1 MFKRI
6 LLSLFMLIFVSVSI
20 FGCSSSDS
28 TKDTAS
34 DTVRLVYVQWACAT
48 ATTHIIADILENK
61 MGYNVELF
69 DVAAGVMYESL
80 RNDESDASFGA
91 WLPVTHKEY
100 MDRMGDQV
108 ENLGVNMEGARIG
121 LVVPEYVDIDSIED
135 LNDAAEKFNA
145 QIIGI
150 DPGAGI
156 MGSASQAIE
165 DYDLNFTL
173 VEGSD
178 ATMVATLQDAI
189 NNNQWIVV
197 TGWTPHWIFGR
208 WDLKYLDDPKNSFGK
223 DETINTVVRQGLQ
236 QDMPDVYELCSN
248 FKWTSD
254 DLSRA
259 MVIAEESGDPVAA
272 ARQWVQ
278 ENPDLVN
285 SWLPEQHKNN

>member
-1 MFKRI
+1 
-6 LLSLFMLIFVSVSI
+6 
-20 FGCSSSDS
+20 
-28 TKDTAS
+28 
-34 DTVRLVYVQWACAT
+34 
-48 ATTHIIADILENK
+48 
-61 MGYNVELF
+61 
-69 DVAAGVMYESL
+69 
-80 RNDESDASFGA
+80 
-91 WLPVTHKEY
+91 
-100 MDRMGDQV
+100 MGDQV

-223 DETINTVVRQGLQ
+223 DETINTVVRHGLQ

-259 MVIAEESGDPVAA
+259 MVNAEESGDPVAA